1 MLLRLKRRN
10 KKSIEFELKRN
21 EMIETLI
28 GYGKMNLDDFLDLM
42 EGQIRANASDRNVEN
57 LPAATV
63 AFMLEAFR
71 MFDNDKD
78 GYLNMEE
85 LKVKLMKLKD
95 FDHPRF
101 QKACSLIGD
110 ESAAEAL
117 MEDADH
123 NKDHK
128 LDFDGK

>member
-1 MLLRLKRRN
+1 MAGYGSR
-10 KKSIEFELKRN
+10 
-21 EMIETLI
+21 
-28 GYGKMNLDDFLDLM
+28 YGKMNLDDFLDLM
-42 EGQIRANASDRNVEN
+42 EGQIRANASDRNVDN

-78 GYLNMEE
+78 GYLNLEE
-85 LKVKLMKLKD
+85 LK
-95 FDHPRF
+95 
-101 QKACSLIGD
+101 KACSLIGD

-128 LDFDGK
+128 PTLTNGSKCLKTSTFKCFPKSPSPR

>member
-10 KKSIEFELKRN
+10 KKSNQL
-21 EMIETLI
+21 ETKWSKFLI